1 MTITIDL
8 TKAAQVLIFGGFFV
22 GSVFMF
28 AVAFVR
34 WRGYE
39 ADDDT
44 EDQEDQPQPK
54 AVRAQAQAV
63 CEQALVAA
71 RRRAAQQ
78 SLAVQSWNP
87 SIQHSRLEW
96 LLRRRE

>member
-8 TKAAQVLIFGGFFV
+8 KEAAQVLIFGGFLWAAC
-22 GSVFMF
+22 SCSPWRLW
-28 AVAFVR
+28 R

-54 AVRAQAQAV
+54 ALRAQTKAV
-63 CEQALVAA
+63 CEQALMAA

-78 SLAVQSWNP
+78 SLAV
-87 SIQHSRLEW
+87 
-96 LLRRRE
+96 